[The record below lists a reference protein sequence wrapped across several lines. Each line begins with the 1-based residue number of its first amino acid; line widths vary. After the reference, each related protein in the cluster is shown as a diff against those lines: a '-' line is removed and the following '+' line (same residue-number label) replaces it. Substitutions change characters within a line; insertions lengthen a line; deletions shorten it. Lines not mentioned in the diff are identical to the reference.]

1 MHYDGVHGFGVTG
14 IWSCSRLRDKMGM
27 QSMYLEKSTKV
38 LIVDYIS
45 SMREQIFWS
54 FSQGFS

>member
-27 QSMYLEKSTKV
+27 QSMYLDSTKA
-38 LIVDYIS
+38 LIVDILINESKYL
-45 SMREQIFWS
+45 
-54 FSQGFS
+54 GL